1 MDPRLLLHAAESAP
15 RYTSYPTAPNF
26 TNSVTPALFKA
37 WLGELDEHTE
47 LSLYLH
53 VPYCRE
59 MCHYC
64 ACNTF
69 AVARDS
75 VLADYAQRLRRE
87 IDLAAQATS
96 ARRVREIH
104 WGGGT
109 PNTLSPR
116 EFERLVLRL
125 DHWFGLDEVREH
137 SIEVDPRV
145 LTQQQAEMLGKLGIN
160 RASLGVQD
168 LNAHVQRAMGRVQP
182 LETVRAAVDV
192 LRRNGVSKL
201 NFDLMYGLPRQ
212 SVEDVRQTVRQA
224 AELQPERIAVFGYA
238 HVPWFKA
245 RQRRIAAADLP
256 DTVTRILQAE
266 AARDELLYAGYRAVG
281 FDHFTLPDDALAGAA
296 REGRLRRNFQ
306 GYVDDRCPALI
317 GLGASAISTLP
328 QGYAQ
333 NAGEPGA
340 WSAAIDI
347 GDFATVR
354 GHGLTDE
361 DRLRRSIIETLL
373 CQFWV
378 DLKQFGGA
386 TQFAR
391 ELEAM
396 APLARDGLVTID
408 ADKLVIPLQA
418 RHLARLVAKVFD
430 TYGAHGAA
438 RHSQV
443 S

>member
-1 MDPRLLLHAAESAP
+1 
-15 RYTSYPTAPNF
+15 
-26 TNSVTPALFKA
+26 
-37 WLGELDEHTE
+37 
-47 LSLYLH
+47 
-53 VPYCRE
+53 
-59 MCHYC
+59 
-64 ACNTF
+64 
-69 AVARDS
+69 
-75 VLADYAQRLRRE
+75 
-87 IDLAAQATS
+87 
-96 ARRVREIH
+96 
-104 WGGGT
+104 
-109 PNTLSPR
+109 
-116 EFERLVLRL
+116 
-125 DHWFGLDEVREH
+125 
-137 SIEVDPRV
+137 
-145 LTQQQAEMLGKLGIN
+145 
-160 RASLGVQD
+160 
-168 LNAHVQRAMGRVQP
+168 
-182 LETVRAAVDV
+182 
-192 LRRNGVSKL
+192 
-201 NFDLMYGLPRQ
+201 
-212 SVEDVRQTVRQA
+212 
-224 AELQPERIAVFGYA
+224 
-238 HVPWFKA
+238 
-245 RQRRIAAADLP
+245 
-256 DTVTRILQAE
+256 
-266 AARDELLYAGYRAVG
+266 
-281 FDHFTLPDDALAGAA
+281 LPDDALAGAA